1 MPGFS
6 QSTEAAVIAVV
17 YGILLGFFYK
27 SITKELPS
35 VIRQTLDV
43 TVGVT
48 VILLIASALHAVF
61 VDPYIFTDTPDRG
74 GIPDE
79 SDG

>member
-1 MPGFS
+1 M
-6 QSTEAAVIAVV
+6 IAVV
-17 YGILLGFFYK
+17 YGILLGFLYK
-27 SITKELPS
+27 SITLKELPS

-43 TVGVT
+43 TVGVLF
-48 VILLIASALHAVF
+48 IIASATLFSWIIH
-61 VDPYIFTDTPDRG
+61 FTDTPDRG